1 VRGQPQRSE
10 AHANLLMSPLFSSNL
25 SRFQAL
31 AFLVLTVLWLLG
43 NRGIAAT
50 AVERYTGVM
59 TLPINLFTQEGAKT
73 ERGKYEIEVAS
84 EGTRW
89 TLSFLSEGKDPVVVK
104 GNLAAGDLFN
114 VLGMMPLVGTHY
126 MRSSAEP
133 LKTAQERQFS
143 KTGLPQ
149 YAEQERDWKA
159 TIRVY
164 KSSSE
169 PGEVLFIF
177 QVRNGGPQLTR
188 ADFKLRSEALD
199 GKR

>member
-1 VRGQPQRSE
+1 MMFIFPLVRLRPKL
-10 AHANLLMSPLFSSNL
+10 NLFIDSNL

-31 AFLVLTVLWLLG
+31 ALLVLTLLCLLG

-59 TLPINLFTQEGAKT
+59 TLPIDLFTQERAKIQ
-73 ERGKYEIEVAS
+73 RGKYEIEAAS

-89 TLSFLSEGKDPVVVK
+89 TLSFLPEGKAPVIVK
-104 GNLAAGDLFN
+104 GNLTAGDLFN
-114 VLGMMPLVGTHY
+114 VPGMMPLVGTHY
-126 MRSSAEP
+126 LRSSTEP

-169 PGEVLFIF
+169 PSEVLFIF
-177 QVRNGGPQLTR
+177 QVRNAGSQPTR
-188 ADFKLRSEALD
+188 ADFKLRSEVLD

>member
-1 VRGQPQRSE
+1 MFLVRLKPRL
-10 AHANLLMSPLFSSNL
+10 NLFIDSRL

-31 AFLVLTVLWLLG
+31 TLPIVAVLYLVG
-43 NRGIAAT
+43 SRGIAEP
-50 AVERYTGVM
+50 AVERYTGTM
-59 TLPINLFTQEGAKT
+59 TLPIDLFTREGTKL
-73 ERGKYEIEVAS
+73 EKRKYQIQVAS
-84 EGTRW
+84 DGTDW
-89 TLSFLSEGKDPVVVK
+89 TLSFLPEGKDRVVVK
-104 GNLAAGDLFN
+104 GEIAAGDLF
-114 VLGMMPLVGTHY
+114 LAPAIPLVGTHY
-126 MRSSAEP
+126 MRSSSER

-164 KSSSE
+164 KFSSE

-177 QVRNGGPQLTR
+177 QVRNAGSQPTR
-188 ADFKLRSEALD
+188 ADFKLRSESLN